1 MATYLQGVTD
11 YIPEFQ
17 PFQPDLNFYA
27 NVLQTKQTQYDSN
40 WKALN
45 KMYGQY
51 FYADLTRDGN
61 VKKKDELLKQ
71 MDFNLRRVSQLDLS
85 LEQNVNQATQVFKP
99 FYEDKSL
106 MKDMAWTKNY
116 NSQVGRAQAL
126 QGSAEEDRRKQFW
139 DTGLRE
145 LQYRRDEFKNADDA
159 AAMSFGNVAYTPYVN
174 SIELAQKVAKD
185 AGLSIETVDF
195 SPDGK
200 WIITQKNGEKL
211 REPLSKLFEARLGS
225 DPQVQAVYRVQS
237 YVNRK
242 DYAYSNAGEF
252 NGDQNAAEMKYLENS
267 FNILKQQNIQRY
279 KAVQQRDKD
288 YDGKIKEL
296 EKSIADKKAG
306 PNAEKLL
313 NEYKQAKEIN
323 GKILERV
330 EKENNEFNKNV
341 SSTPSTTTGFVN
353 PYADVNTLRYKVDAG
368 MASMLMS
375 KDLNEAAE
383 IFAYK
388 DAKTNIKENPY
399 KVLEVK
405 HAQAMQQIHTRGAYS
420 TRAAS
425 IKAQGAKDAARIR
438 NKGEMDAVTNAELLK
453 RGIMEPKEVPVYDED
468 GNVKLGRDGK
478 PLTQFIL
485 AKTQNEYQVENI
497 PNSTDELN
505 IMELAEKQNEGVA
518 NLFKSVNSALSEW
531 LKNGKKVGA
540 IGDDEAVSLLNS
552 ESLLKRRNPTY
563 MASTLSEWVFDSPD
577 GPKGYNYKDY
587 KIEKQKDGSLK
598 QVYTGE
604 TKYMD
609 MNISDPEQRRFKAK
623 VVTPENVGSLS
634 KEDIYNIGKAQQ
646 FYDKSGLGFVKQ
658 DESKIPFDEGNYYKT
673 VIDKVDS
680 FINDNYELPYIKSSA
695 QQIKEVL
702 YPAKLAATQNYN
714 WEDWK
719 YNVKEAIIKED
730 PGARDLFDENNN
742 LVPFEAIRSIASKAV
757 YDEYPNVESKQGF
770 FESVMNTFGYYARG
784 KELNPETMKY
794 WKSWGDFFTKNDQAP
809 STWLGEKY
817 AKYKGYI
824 QGPMALVRSGEVD
837 KDYLYVSLKDKL
849 EEIHSSAFSKMTD
862 SNWFKNND
870 LANVPG
876 ISQAGEGGTGIFGT
890 RSTIQVLPQAV
901 GTKGF
906 TAWHGFVQDFKNI
919 GNFDGTENA
928 ILFGNAEGVSGTERT
943 AIEDKDAAVAQTA
956 KGMALMNAMIS
967 SLNDPNTDY
976 KPFTLKAQNVAWG
989 DPNKGA
995 MVIMPDQK
1003 WLEQFK
1009 STGKEEDNNLLTT
1022 AEYNAILQNGI
1033 SVISNTDNFNNQA
1046 MSSLTKSP
1054 IEQIVDYNGFYEEG
1068 VPGAGTFRV
1077 EKGRPG
1083 TSDYITSTQ
1092 LQVWDPNNNRWKEN
1106 IVYDNFAPKNRNLPL
1121 YREEQM
1127 DLLYQLR
1134 KDNDMLY
1141 NGDLDI
1147 NY

>member
-71 MDFNLRRVSQLDLS
+71 MDFNLKRVSQLDLS
-85 LEQNVNQATQVFKP
+85 LEQNVNQATQIFRP
-99 FYEDKSL
+99 FYEDKNL
-106 MKDMAWTKNY
+106 MKDMAWTKNF

-126 QGSAEEDRRKQFW
+126 QGSSEEDRRKQFW

-145 LQYRRDEFKNADDA
+145 MQYKRDEFKAADDA
-159 AAMSFGNVAYTPYVN
+159 TAMSFGNVAYTPYVN
-174 SIELAQKVAKD
+174 SVELAQKIAKD

-225 DPQVQAVYRVQS
+225 DPQVQAVYRTQA

-252 NGDQNAAEMKYLENS
+252 NGDKNAAEMKYLENS
-267 FNILKQQNIQRY
+267 FNILKEQNVQRY
-279 KAVQQRDKD
+279 KAIQQRDKD

-296 EKSIADKKAG
+296 EKSIVDKKAG

-313 NEYKQAKEIN
+313 NEYKQAKDIN

-330 EKENNEFNKNV
+330 EKENNEFNKNS
-341 SSTPSTTTGFVN
+341 SSTPSTSTGFTN

-368 MASMLMS
+368 MAGMLMS

-388 DAKTNIKENPY
+388 DAKTSIKENPY
-399 KVLEVK
+399 KVLEIK
-405 HAQAMQQIHTRGAYS
+405 HAQSMQQIHTRGAYS

-425 IKAQGAKDAARIR
+425 IKAKGATDAARIR
-438 NKGEMDAVTNAELLK
+438 NAGEMEAVKMDALAKKGLVT
-453 RGIMEPKEVPVYDED
+453 PKEVPVYDKD
-468 GNVKLGRDGK
+468 GKVQLGADGK
-478 PLTQFIL
+478 PLTEFVW
-485 AKTQNEYQVENI
+485 AKTENEYQVENVT
-497 PNSTDELN
+497 NSTDELN
-505 IMELAEKQNEGVA
+505 LFEFAKNKNENFTNIFQA
-518 NLFKSVNSALSEW
+518 INSGLSEW
-531 LKNGKKVGA
+531 IKNGKKVGV
-540 IGDDEAVSLLNS
+540 IGDDEAIELLNNK
-552 ESLLKRRNPTY
+552 EILKRNNPIY
-563 MASTLSEWVFDSPD
+563 MASTVSEWVFDSPNA
-577 GPKGYNYKDY
+577 PKGYNYRDY

-609 MNISDPEQRRFKAK
+609 MNINDPEQRRFKAK
-623 VVTPENVGSLS
+623 VVTPENLATLT
-634 KEDIYNIGKAQQ
+634 KDDIYNIGKAQQ
-646 FYDKSGLGFVKQ
+646 FYDRSGLGFVKQ
-658 DESKIPFDEGNYYKT
+658 DEKMAPMNEANYYKT
-673 VIDKVDS
+673 VIDKVES
-680 FINDNYELPYIKSSA
+680 FIDDNYELPYIKSSA
-695 QQIKEVL
+695 QQVKEIL
-702 YPAKLAATQNYN
+702 YPARLAATQSYN

-719 YNVKEAIIKED
+719 YQVKEAIVKED
-730 PGARDLFDENNN
+730 PGSAIMFNESNDLRTPEE
-742 LVPFEAIRSIASKAV
+742 LRQYASRSI
-757 YDEYPNVESKQGF
+757 YGEDLQPESKQNFFGAVADSFMFLASSGTKGVDAETIKYWNGF
-770 FESVMNTFGYYARG
+770 FRDE
-784 KELNPETMKY
+784 
-794 WKSWGDFFTKNDQAP
+794 AP
-809 STWLGEKY
+809 STWVGEKY
-817 AKYKGYI
+817 AKYKGYL
-824 QGPMALVRSGEVD
+824 QGPGALVRGGKVD
-837 KDYLYVSLKDKL
+837 KDFLYVTLKDKL
-849 EEIHSSAFSKMTD
+849 ETSYENAFEKMTD
-862 SNWFKNND
+862 SQWFIKNGLD
-870 LANVPG
+870 NVPG
-876 ISQAGEGGTGIFGT
+876 VANAGQGGAGIFGT
-890 RSTIQVLPQAV
+890 RSTIQVLPQAP

-906 TAWHGFVQDFKNI
+906 TAWHGFVQDFRNI
-919 GNFDGTENA
+919 GNFDGTQNA
-928 ILFGNAEGVSGTERT
+928 ILFGSADGISGTERT
-943 AIEDKDAAVAQTA
+943 AIEDVDAAKAQTL
-956 KGMALMNAMIS
+956 KGTALVNAMIS
-967 SLNDPNTDY
+967 AMNDPNSEY
-976 KPFTLKAQNVAWG
+976 KPFTLKAQNVAFG
-989 DPNKGA
+989 DPTKGA

-1009 STGKEEDNNLLTT
+1009 STGDKQDNNLLTT

-1033 SVISNTDNFNNQA
+1033 SVVSNTDNFNNQA
-1046 MSSLTKSP
+1046 MSSLVKSP

-1092 LQVWDPNNNRWKEN
+1092 MQVWDPNKGRWKEN

-1127 DLLYQLR
+1127 NLLYSLR